1 MPGLGTIVNVVAII
15 LGALIGM
22 LCGKK
27 IKADTR
33 NSLTQVLGLCVMF
46 VGGSG
51 AIKGLL
57 FTEGH
62 AALPDSYPTLMMI
75 LSLVLGTLCG
85 ELLKIETRLERFG
98 EWLKSKVKAEN
109 DVGFVPAFVNTSLVV
124 CVGAMAVVGSIEDGL
139 LGQYTTLFAKALLDF
154 LIVIMMA
161 SATGIG
167 CLFSFLPVGILQGS
181 VTAVAKLAQPLLT
194 YGTAIADLSTVGAVM
209 ICAVGINLAFGKKFR
224 VGNMLPSLI
233 FAVLIAI
240 GFTYFSA
247 A

>member
-1 MPGLGTIVNVVAII
+1 MPGLGTIVNMAAIVI
-15 LGALIGM
+15 GALVGIV
-22 LCGKK
+22 CGKK
-27 IKADTR
+27 IRSATR
-33 NSLTQVLGLCVMF
+33 DSLTHVLGLCVMF

-51 AIKGLL
+51 AVNGLL

-75 LSLVLGTLCG
+75 VSLVAGTLIG
-85 ELLKIETRLERFG
+85 ELLKIEDRLERFG
-98 EWLKSKVKAEN
+98 KWLKSKVKAEN

-139 LGQYTTLFAKALLDF
+139 LGQHTTLFAKALLDF

-181 VTAVAKLAQPLLT
+181 VTAVAGLAEPLLS
-194 YGTAIADLSTVGAVM
+194 YGTAIADLSTVGSVM
-209 ICAVGINLAFGKKFR
+209 IFAVGVNLAFGKKFR
-224 VGNMLPSLI
+224 VGNMLPSL
-233 FAVLIAI
+233 LIAI
-240 GFTYFSA
+240 LIAVVFAYFA
-247 A
+247 